1 MNIKCVALARGLHIR
16 NTRSAN
22 AWAHKEAYVVEVS
35 SPQYVPALR
44 KGLAL
49 LELLA
54 DHGSMSL
61 AQVERESG
69 LNRTMAYRLLRV
81 LGELGYVEH
90 DPVRHQFGLGARLLG
105 LGAATA
111 QRMNLAE
118 IARPCLDAVRSE
130 LQETVALGI
139 LAGNQVIYLGMLP
152 GGEDSD
158 MAAPM
163 SLRDAAHSTSVGK
176 AILAFLPEALRQGR
190 LAALAPFPAIT
201 PATIVDP
208 QALDLDLAQTRER
221 GYALEDEENTPGKRG
236 VAVPVLDARGL
247 PVAALALAGSVDR
260 IDLSRADRM
269 AARLWRASRDVSL
282 RMETAPEKLTA

>member
-1 MNIKCVALARGLHIR
+1 LARELHIR
-16 NTRSAN
+16 NASVASV
-22 AWAHKEAYVVEVS
+22 WACKEARVAEAA

-130 LQETVALGI
+130 LQETVTLGV

-152 GGEDSD
+152 GAEGPDI
-158 MAAPM
+158 AAPM
-163 SLRDAAHSTSVGK
+163 SLRDAAHSTSAGK
-176 AILAFLPEALRQGR
+176 VILAFLPEAQRQSR
-190 LAALAPFPAIT
+190 LAALVPLLAIT
-201 PATIVDP
+201 PSTIVDP
-208 QALDLDLAQTRER
+208 QALDLELAQTRER
-221 GYALEDEENTPGKRG
+221 GYALEDEENTPGRRS
-236 VAVPVLDARGL
+236 VAVPVLDVRGL
-247 PVAALALAGSVDR
+247 PVAALTISGAVDR
-260 IDLSRADRM
+260 IDLSRADRI
-269 AARLWRASRDVSL
+269 AARLWHASREVSR
-282 RMETAPEKLTA
+282 RMETTPEKLTA

>member
-1 MNIKCVALARGLHIR
+1 MA
-16 NTRSAN
+16 
-22 AWAHKEAYVVEVS
+22 EAA

-54 DHGSMSL
+54 DHGAMSL

-111 QRMNLAE
+111 ERMNLAE
-118 IARPCLDAVRSE
+118 VARPCLEAVRAE

-139 LAGNQVIYLGMLP
+139 LAGNQVIYLGMSSGSEGP
-152 GGEDSD
+152 DI
-158 MAAPM
+158 AAPM
-163 SLRDAAHSTSVGK
+163 SLRHAAHSTAVGK
-176 AILAFLPEALRQGR
+176 VILAHLPDAQRKNRLNVLLPLPAL
-190 LAALAPFPAIT
+190 T
-201 PATIVDP
+201 PATIVDL
-208 QALDLDLAQTRER
+208 QALELELDRTRER
-221 GYALEDEENTPGKRG
+221 GYALEDEESTPGTRA
-236 VAVPVLDARGL
+236 VAVPVLDVRGTPL
-247 PVAALALAGSVDR
+247 AALVITGPTDR
-260 IDLSRADRM
+260 IDLRRADRT
-269 AARLWRASRDVSL
+269 AGRLWRASREVTR
-282 RMETAPEKLTA
+282 RMDATPEQLTA

>member
-1 MNIKCVALARGLHIR
+1 VRICNF
-16 NTRSAN
+16 SDAN
-22 AWAHKEAYVVEVS
+22 YWTCKEARVDEAA

-90 DPVRHQFGLGARLLG
+90 DPVRHKFGLGARLLG

-111 QRMNLAE
+111 QQMNLAE
-118 IARPCLDAVRSE
+118 IARPALDSVRSE
-130 LQETVALGI
+130 LHETVALGI
-139 LAGNQVIYLGMLP
+139 LAGNQVTYLDLLP
-152 GGEDSD
+152 GAEGRS
-158 MAAPM
+158 MAAPI

-176 AILAFLPEALRQGR
+176 AILAFLPEAQRQSR

-201 PATIVDP
+201 PATIVEA
-208 QALDLDLAQTRER
+208 QALDLDLARTRDR
-221 GYALEDEENTPGKRG
+221 GYALEDEEHAAGTRG
-236 VAVPVLDARGL
+236 VAVPVLDVHGL
-247 PVAALALAGSVDR
+247 PVAALAVAGPADR
-260 IDLSRADRM
+260 IDLSRADRL
-269 AARLWRASRDVSL
+269 AAHLWRASRDVSL
-282 RMETAPEKLTA
+282 RMETTPAKLTA

>member
-1 MNIKCVALARGLHIR
+1 MCCVGQGLLIR
-16 NTRSAN
+16 NPGCAN
-22 AWAHKEAYVVEVS
+22 SWACKEAYVAEIG

-118 IARPCLDAVRSE
+118 IAHPCLEAVRSE
-130 LQETVALGI
+130 LQETVALGV
-139 LAGNQVIYLGMLP
+139 LAGTQVIYLGMLP
-152 GGEDSD
+152 GAEESD
-158 MAAPM
+158 LAAPM

-176 AILAFLPEALRQGR
+176 AILAFLPEAQRQSR
-190 LAALAPFPAIT
+190 LAALSPLLGVT

-221 GYALEDEENTPGKRG
+221 GYALEDEENAPGKRG
-236 VAVPVLDARGL
+236 VAVPILDVRGL
-247 PVAALALAGSVDR
+247 PVAALVLSGSVDR
-260 IDLSRADRM
+260 IDLSRADRI

>member
-1 MNIKCVALARGLHIR
+1 MA
-16 NTRSAN
+16 
-22 AWAHKEAYVVEVS
+22 EAA

-130 LQETVALGI
+130 LHETVALGV
-139 LAGNQVIYLGMLP
+139 LAGNQVIYLGMLAGAEGP
-152 GGEDSD
+152 EI
-158 MAAPM
+158 AAPM

-176 AILAFLPEALRQGR
+176 VILAFLPEVQRQSR
-190 LAALAPFPAIT
+190 LAAMTPLPAIT
-201 PATIVDP
+201 PSTIVDP
-208 QALDLDLAQTRER
+208 QVLDLHLAQTRER
-221 GYALEDEENTPGKRG
+221 GYALEDEENTSGKRG
-236 VAVPVLDARGL
+236 VAVPVLDVRGL
-247 PVAALALAGSVDR
+247 PVAALALAGPVDR
-260 IDLSRADRM
+260 IDLRRADRM
-269 AARLWRASRDVSL
+269 AARLWRASREVSR

>member
-1 MNIKCVALARGLHIR
+1 MA
-16 NTRSAN
+16 
-22 AWAHKEAYVVEVS
+22 EAI

-54 DHGSMSL
+54 DNGSMSL

-118 IARPCLDAVRSE
+118 IARPCLDAVRSD
-130 LQETVALGI
+130 LQEAVTLGI

-152 GGEDSD
+152 GAEGPEL
-158 MAAPM
+158 AAPM

-176 AILAFLPEALRQGR
+176 AILAFLPELQRESR
-190 LAALAPFPAIT
+190 LESLMPLPAIT
-201 PATIVDP
+201 PATIVDI
-208 QALDLDLAQTRER
+208 QVLDLDLARTRER
-221 GYALEDEENTPGKRG
+221 GYSLEDEENTPGTRG
-236 VAVPVLDARGL
+236 VAVPVLDVRGL
-247 PVAALALAGSVDR
+247 PVAALALAGPADR
-260 IDLSRADRM
+260 IDLGRADRM
-269 AARLWRASRDVSL
+269 AARLWRASRDVSR
-282 RMETAPEKLTA
+282 RMDTTPEQLSA

>member
-1 MNIKCVALARGLHIR
+1 VA
-16 NTRSAN
+16 
-22 AWAHKEAYVVEVS
+22 EAA

-90 DPVRHQFGLGARLLG
+90 DPVRHRFGLGARLLG

-118 IARPCLDAVRSE
+118 VARPCLEAVRSE
-130 LQETVALGI
+130 LQETVTLGV
-139 LAGNQVIYLGMLP
+139 LAGNQVIYLGLLSGAEGP
-152 GGEDSD
+152 EI
-158 MAAPM
+158 AAPM
-163 SLRDAAHSTSVGK
+163 ALRDAAHATAAGK
-176 AILAFLPEALRQGR
+176 VILAFLPETQRQSR
-190 LAALAPFPAIT
+190 LAALTPLLALT
-201 PATIVDP
+201 PATIVD
-208 QALDLDLAQTRER
+208 QQELDLDLARSRER
-221 GYALEDEENTPGKRG
+221 GYALEDEENVPGKRG
-236 VAVPVLDARGL
+236 VAVPVLDVRGQ
-247 PVAALALAGSVDR
+247 PVAALALTGPGDR
-260 IDLSRADRM
+260 IDLSRADRV
-269 AARLWRASRDVSL
+269 AARLWHASREVSR
-282 RMETAPEKLTA
+282 RMESAPEKLTA

>member
-1 MNIKCVALARGLHIR
+1 MA
-16 NTRSAN
+16 
-22 AWAHKEAYVVEVS
+22 EAA

-54 DHGSMSL
+54 EHGSMSL

-111 QRMNLAE
+111 ERMNLTE
-118 IARPCLDAVRSE
+118 IARPCLDAARSD
-130 LQETVALGI
+130 LQETVTLGI

-152 GGEDSD
+152 GADALD
-158 MAAPM
+158 LAAPM
-163 SLRDAAHSTSVGK
+163 SLRDAAHATSAGK
-176 AILAFLPEALRQGR
+176 AILAFLPEAQRANR
-190 LAALAPFPAIT
+190 LATLTPLPAIT
-201 PATIVDP
+201 PSTIVDL
-208 QALDLDLAQTRER
+208 QALDQDLAQTRER
-221 GYALEDEENTPGKRG
+221 GYALEDEENTPGVRG
-236 VAVPVLDARGL
+236 VAVPVLDIRGL
-247 PVAALALAGSVDR
+247 PVAALALAGPVER
-260 IDLSRADRM
+260 IDFARADRM
-269 AARLWRASRDVSL
+269 AARLWRASREVSR
-282 RMETAPEKLTA
+282 RMDNAPEQLTA

>member
-1 MNIKCVALARGLHIR
+1 MA
-16 NTRSAN
+16 
-22 AWAHKEAYVVEVS
+22 EAV

-90 DPVRHQFGLGARLLG
+90 DPTRHQFGLGARLLG

-118 IARPCLDAVRSE
+118 IARPCLDAVRAE
-130 LQETVALGI
+130 MQETVTLGI
-139 LAGNQVIYLGMLP
+139 LAGNQVIYLGMLQGAEALDIATP
-152 GGEDSD
+152 L
-158 MAAPM
+158 

-176 AILAFLPEALRQGR
+176 AILAFLPELQRESR
-190 LAALAPFPAIT
+190 LARLAPLPAIT

-208 QALDLDLAQTRER
+208 QALDLDLARTRER
-221 GYALEDEENTPGKRG
+221 GYALEDEENIPGTRG
-236 VAVPVLDARGL
+236 VAVPVLDVRGL
-247 PVAALALAGSVDR
+247 PVAALALAGPAAR

-269 AARLWRASRDVSL
+269 AARLWRASHDVSR
-282 RMETAPEKLTA
+282 RMDTAPEQLTA

>member
-1 MNIKCVALARGLHIR
+1 MA
-16 NTRSAN
+16 
-22 AWAHKEAYVVEVS
+22 EAA

-111 QRMNLAE
+111 ERMTLAE
-118 IARPCLDAVRSE
+118 IARPCLEAVRSE
-130 LQETVALGI
+130 LQETVTLGI
-139 LAGNQVIYLGMLP
+139 LAGNQVIYLGILP
-152 GGEDSD
+152 GAATPDL
-158 MAAPM
+158 AAPM
-163 SLRDAAHSTSVGK
+163 SLRDAAHSTAVGK
-176 AILAFLPEALRQGR
+176 AILAFLPETQRASR
-190 LAALAPFPAIT
+190 LAALAPLPAIT

-221 GYALEDEENTPGKRG
+221 GYALEDEENTPGARG
-236 VAVPVLDARGL
+236 VAVPVLDVRGL
-247 PVAALALAGSVDR
+247 PVAALALAGPADR
-260 IDLSRADRM
+260 IDLGRADRM
-269 AARLWRASRDVSL
+269 AARLWRASREISR
-282 RMETAPEKLTA
+282 RMDTAPEQLTA